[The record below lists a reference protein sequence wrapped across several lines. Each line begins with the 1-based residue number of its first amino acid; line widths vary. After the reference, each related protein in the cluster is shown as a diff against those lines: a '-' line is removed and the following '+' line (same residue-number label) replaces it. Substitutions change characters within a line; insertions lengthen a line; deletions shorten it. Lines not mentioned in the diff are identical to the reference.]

1 MKQRNKGLL
10 FLTSVIVIALIVSCN
25 YTKNI
30 PKGDALYTGATI
42 KVEDST
48 ITKKAKHKVEEL
60 TEHLPRPKPNSKLF
74 GIPLKLGIYNLAGD
88 TSKKGFIRKFLR
100 KFGEPPVLLSS
111 VNLDYNVKVLRNYLE
126 NIGYSWYLEEF
137 PAKDT
142 FKLLQYSFR

>member
-1 MKQRNKGLL
+1 MRQRNKEIISLASVIL
-10 FLTSVIVIALIVSCN
+10 FLFIVSCN

-42 KVEDST
+42 KIEDST
-48 ITKKAKHKVEEL
+48 VTKKQKHKVEEL

-88 TSKKGFIRKFLR
+88 SSKKGFIRKFLR

-111 VNLDYNVKVLRNYLE
+111 VSLDYNVKVLRNYLE
-126 NIGYSWYLEEF
+126 N
-137 PAKDT
+137 
-142 FKLLQYSFR
+142 